1 VSHYKS
7 NLRDI
12 EFNLFELF
20 EADSYLGSGPFAAVD
35 GDQARMLLGELERFA
50 RESVWADS
58 FVAADREPLELSP
71 EGDVTVPE
79 ALDQALRAFY
89 EATAGTCCRCPS
101 TSAAT
106 APPHRALGRH
116 RAARPVATPPR
127 RCGRSAPSWPPSS
140 TRSAP
145 RGRGRASPPMV
156 EKCWGG
162 TMVLTEPDAGS
173 DVGAGTT
180 KAVKVEENGPTTSAS
195 VYHLEGIKRFI
206 TSADAQT
213 HENTV
218 HLVLARPEGAGP
230 GTKGL
235 SLFIVPKLHVD
246 EDGTLGE
253 RNGVRVS
260 NLEKKMGIKGSATC
274 ELTLGQ
280 DGTPC
285 VGYLAGNVHD
295 GIRQMF
301 IVIEYARM
309 MVGTKAM
316 ATLSTG
322 YLNAL
327 DYAKIRVQGPDL
339 TEMADKTAPK
349 VEIINHPDVRRMLM
363 EQKAHAEGM
372 RALVMYTGWVQD
384 QAALN
389 SDGDEHARWIARE
402 DLLLPLVKGYCSEK
416 AYELLALSLQTFGGS
431 GFTQDYPI
439 EQYIRDAKID
449 TLYEGT
455 TAIQALDLLFRKI
468 VRDQGAT
475 LGWFAEQAG
484 AGQGRRRRRRLR
496 RRACPPRGGPRPHP
510 GHLNVL
516 INHAMAS
523 MDEAAQTEIYKTGLH
538 STEFLY
544 SLSEVVIGWLLLRHA
559 EVAQAK
565 LDEGTAQGADR
576 DFYEGKVASAR
587 WFARNTLP
595 EERAPARARPRR
607 TTAGSWTCPRAP
619 SRTRAAP
626 RRRPAR
632 VAGRRAARTRTF
644 PQAVSVVEPR
654 HAWRV
659 IPRALPLARHARPR
673 RAPHGGLPPHGRTLR
688 HGRTKPWWK
697 RWWVD
702 CWSSRR
708 ARGRHGAAAVL
719 PRLLPGAPAR
729 RHRRADL
736 DRVRRQ
742 R

>member
-1 VSHYKS
+1 MLPARGDHATGTAPVSHYKS

-89 EATAGTCCRCPS
+89 EAGWHLLPLPEHLGGYGAPPTVRWASTELLAGGH
-101 TSAAT
+101 AT
-106 APPHRALGRH
+106 ASLWPIGALMAGIIDQIGTEGQRS
-116 RAARPVATPPR
+116 RFARPMIER
-127 RCGRSAPSWPPSS
+127 F
-140 TRSAP
+140 
-145 RGRGRASPPMV
+145 
-156 EKCWGG
+156 WGG

-180 KAVKVEENGPTTSAS
+180 KAVKVEENGADDLGE

-218 HLVLARPEGAGP
+218 HLVLARPEGAAP

-246 EDGTLGE
+246 ADGTLGE

-274 ELTLGQ
+274 ELSLGQ

-285 VGYLAGNVHD
+285 VGYLAGNIHD

-301 IVIEYARM
+301 LVIEYARM

-327 DYAKIRVQGPDL
+327 DYAKIRQQGADL
-339 TEMADKTAPK
+339 TQMADKTAPK
-349 VEIINHPDVRRMLM
+349 VEIIKHPDVRRMLM
-363 EQKAHAEGM
+363 EQKAHSEGM
-372 RALVMYTGWVQD
+372 RALVMLAGWVQD
-384 QAALN
+384 QAVLHEDDA
-389 SDGDEHARWIARE
+389 DEHARWIARE

-468 VRDQGAT
+468 VRDNGTTLTWLADQVRELVKAGGGEDDTFALERARLGQALDDAQQHLGA
-475 LGWFAEQAG
+475 
-484 AGQGRRRRRRLR
+484 
-496 RRACPPRGGPRPHP
+496 
-510 GHLNVL
+510 L
-516 INHAMAS
+516 IQPAMAS
-523 MDEAAQTEIYKTGLH
+523 MDESQRSEIYKTGLN

-544 SLSEVVIGWLLLRHA
+544 SLAEVTIGWLLLRQA
-559 EVAQAK
+559 ELAQDH
-565 LDEGTAQGADR
+565 LDAGTASPADQ
-576 DFYEGKVASAR
+576 DFYTGKVASAR
-587 WFARNTLP
+587 WFL
-595 EERAPARARPRR
+595 R
-607 TTAGSWTCPRAP
+607 TVPP
-619 SRTRAAP
+619 K
-626 RRRPAR
+626 
-632 VAGRRAARTRTF
+632 VALRRAKAQEEDGWLMDVPESAF
-644 PQAVSVVEPR
+644 
-654 HAWRV
+654 
-659 IPRALPLARHARPR
+659 
-673 RAPHGGLPPHGRTLR
+673 
-688 HGRTKPWWK
+688 
-697 RWWVD
+697 
-702 CWSSRR
+702 
-708 ARGRHGAAAVL
+708 
-719 PRLLPGAPAR
+719 
-729 RHRRADL
+729 
-736 DRVRRQ
+736 
-742 R
+742 